1 MSTWRRVEQTI
12 YRGGIRHHLRAQVN
26 LHAVFQ
32 IHNNLHVSTPQVW
45 PYLLGLFP
53 VESTTNELS
62 QLTHQ
67 RNNSYKQVV
76 KEWKTLERDHY
87 RNNDPTSTP
96 LVVRHGLWGE
106 DAVSSGSL
114 SAADSNILPSEPSA
128 NKLKSQSHD
137 LIDLEIT
144 SSSSLS
150 QDDEKI
156 AREVDVDDSNSVSIR
171 VSPPS
176 ALPLKAVTDLSEKER
191 LFIAELFKID
201 KDIPRCDRDYE

>member
-1 MSTWRRVEQTI
+1 M
-12 YRGGIRHHLRAQVN
+12 RA
-26 LHAVFQ
+26 
-32 IHNNLHVSTPQVW
+32 QVW

-62 QLTHQ
+62 QLIHQ
-67 RNNSYKQVV
+67 RNNSYRQVLR
-76 KEWKTLERDHY
+76 EWKTVEKDHY

-96 LVVRHGLWGE
+96 LAVRQGLWGE
-106 DAVSSGSL
+106 DAVSTESRS
-114 SAADSNILPSEPSA
+114 SADSNILSLET
-128 NKLKSQSHD
+128 KSQAHAD

-144 SSSSLS
+144 SSSLS

-156 AREVDVDDSNSVSIR
+156 AREVHTDDSSVR
-171 VSPPS
+171 MSPPS
-176 ALPLKAVTDLSEKER
+176 KLPLNPELSEKER